1 MEKTWIVVAD
11 SSHARIFQLRD
22 GQLPAEEIQDLA
34 NPLGRAD
41 NKQVASD
48 SHGQFAGPDGHGH
61 TAPRVE
67 EPVQHEVH
75 QFARQLARQLD
86 TAAAQQ
92 RFQHLAL
99 VAAPRFLGL
108 LRDSLDKQTRKLVT
122 AEMAKN
128 VAALPRSDLDACLQA
143 LARQHPTH

>member
-86 TAAAQQ
+86 TAAAQH

>member
-1 MEKTWIVVAD
+1 LTRARRCTGRLYWTAYTTREASMEKTWIVVAD

-48 SHGQFAGPDGHGH
+48 SHGQFAGPDVHGH

-99 VAAPRFLGL
+99 VAAPRFL
-108 LRDSLDKQTRKLVT
+108 
-122 AEMAKN
+122 
-128 VAALPRSDLDACLQA
+128 
-143 LARQHPTH
+143 

>member
-122 AEMAKN
+122 AEVDKN
-128 VAALPRSDLDACLQA
+128 VAGLPRSALDACLQE
-143 LARQHPTH
+143 LARPRHPH